1 MLLMSDLKV
10 GDIYMHD
17 SRQVYAKLLR
27 IQGTDE
33 TGGAV
38 AVEMAGQESTMG
50 LTYFMRKFN
59 VINVQELGKDAYKNQ
74 R

>member
-1 MLLMSDLKV
+1 MLLMRDLKV

-27 IQGTDE
+27 IQGDDE
-33 TGGAV
+33 RGGAV
-38 AVEMAGQESTMG
+38 TVEMAGQESTMG

-59 VINVQELGKDAYKNQ
+59 VINVQELGKDAYQNQ
-74 R
+74 G